1 MKGHVMANF
10 IAETPQKPHQGVNSP
25 KKMWWILHVDG
36 ASRVSGSRM
45 GLLLQSST
53 GEQLEQ
59 AIRLGFPTFNNEAKY
74 EAILVGL
81 SIALT
86 LSTSKLEIHSDS

>member
-1 MKGHVMANF
+1 
-10 IAETPQKPHQGVNSP
+10 
-25 KKMWWILHVDG
+25 
-36 ASRVSGSRM
+36 M